1 MNQSA
6 PPPEPQ
12 TKPILVQ
19 EPAIAFTSALTL
31 AEFLAQMESREN
43 RRCLRRQVES
53 LALPPE
59 QQRFCAEYP
68 KWVFIIALVAENT
81 PDTLTA
87 LPVLV
92 RLAQAGPRLS
102 LRILR
107 EEDDLGL
114 LNELVDE
121 DLDLEADLDEVDLP
135 FFFFFDEEW
144 TEQGRWGPRPQAA
157 EERLDQWLA
166 ANPRYEALLA
176 DEEAGESEELTRLM
190 AELTHRMRIWYN
202 DDLTQAAAQEI
213 QALLEQILGPTPE
226 ESDQE

>member
-1 MNQSA
+1 MDQSA
-6 PPPEPQ
+6 LSPEPQ
-12 TKPILVQ
+12 TKPIPVQ
-19 EPAIAFTSALTL
+19 EPAIAFTSARTL
-31 AEFLAQMESREN
+31 AEFLAQMESRED

-68 KWVFIIALVAENT
+68 KWVCIIALVAENT

-92 RLAQAGPRLS
+92 RLVQTGPRLS

-107 EEDDLGL
+107 EDDDLGL

-121 DLDLEADLDEVDLP
+121 DLDLETDLDEIELP
-135 FFFFFDEEW
+135 LFFFFDEEW

-176 DEEAGESEELTRLM
+176 DEEAGAPEELAQLM
-190 AELTHRMRIWYN
+190 AELTHQMRIWYN
-202 DDLTQAAAQEI
+202 DDLTRATAQEI
-213 QALLEQILGPTPE
+213 QALLERIQGLEPE
-226 ESDQE
+226 ESDSK